1 MMGIVKKAIKVES
14 KTDSVVFM
22 DLVGWIKGVD
32 GLEPKQAPSV
42 LDVMKCGKGSLIFH
56 GICTQD
62 DAKSK
67 SQVTDMLDQIF
78 QLNYTG

>member
-1 MMGIVKKAIKVES
+1 MMAIVKKAIKVES

-56 GICTQD
+56 
-62 DAKSK
+62 
-67 SQVTDMLDQIF
+67 
-78 QLNYTG
+78 